1 MNAKQLADE
10 IASLAND
17 LVGDTEKQLGNGNQ
31 AAGRRARVA
40 SSKIGKLC
48 KEFRKASLAA

>member
-10 IASLAND
+10 IASRAND

>member
-1 MNAKQLADE
+1 MNVKQLADE
-10 IASLAND
+10 IASLSND
-17 LVGDTEKQLGNGNQ
+17 LVGDAEKQGSGNQ

-40 SSKIGKLC
+40 SGKIAKLC